1 MKGRGLAQSEQEL
14 LERIQGLEEELRRA
28 LSKDKEHRDR
38 LHERWAQSPAPAL
51 PPAGPPPPPSESP
64 LFQTTLGRHSHRPHQ
79 QLSGFRPA
87 PGARHRA
94 LALVAWALE
103 GVRALDRLA

>member
-38 LHERWAQSPAPAL
+38 KHERWAQSPAPAL
-51 PPAGPPPPPSESP
+51 PPAGPPPPPASP
-64 LFQTTLGRHSHRPHQ
+64 RFSKPPSAATHT
-79 QLSGFRPA
+79 A
-87 PGARHRA
+87 PTSN
-94 LALVAWALE
+94 
-103 GVRALDRLA
+103 